1 MQGMLRET
9 AIRDMLAT
17 QVTDMTFALRIKIF
31 AYPEHVCS
39 VWLMLALKYPTARS
53 ARGSRDT

>member
-1 MQGMLRET
+1 MLRET

-17 QVTDMTFALRIKIF
+17 QVTDVHFALRVKIV

>member
-17 QVTDMTFALRIKIF
+17 QVTDMTFAFRVKIF

-39 VWLMLALKYPTARS
+39 VWLMLALKYPTSRS
-53 ARGSRDT
+53 ARGS